1 MEFDIADPPTNYGI
15 FHIFFKM
22 KTSLLGGLSN
32 NVQFLFTVARGFGE
46 FLHSK
51 KEHPINTGGAIFGNR
66 FLHRLCHVRPS
77 YS

>member
-1 MEFDIADPPTNYGI
+1 
-15 FHIFFKM
+15 M

-51 KEHPINTGGAIFGNR
+51 KEHPINTGAVELSLEIAFSAACAMFALR
-66 FLHRLCHVRPS
+66 IAS
-77 YS
+77 IA